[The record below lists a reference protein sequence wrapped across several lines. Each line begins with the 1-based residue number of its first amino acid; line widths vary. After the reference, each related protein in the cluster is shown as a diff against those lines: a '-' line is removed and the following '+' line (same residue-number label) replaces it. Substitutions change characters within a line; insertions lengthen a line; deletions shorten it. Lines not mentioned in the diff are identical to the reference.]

1 MLLVMEVVEGR
12 EEVYFGGELCGP
24 FRGEGVMESLGRV
37 WGESRGL
44 GVLVKAP
51 SMDDV
56 EMVHLLYSS
65 SSCDTMIEVEDKEE
79 DDFCK

>member
-1 MLLVMEVVEGR
+1 MLLVTEVVEGR
-12 EEVYFGGELCGP
+12 EEECSEGELCGP
-24 FRGEGVMESLGRV
+24 FRGEGVVES
-37 WGESRGL
+37 L
-44 GVLVKAP
+44 GVLVKAT